1 MSNNNSG
8 GNNEVYTE
16 EYIQQCKDLCEKYCF
31 EYINASSY
39 GNYHREAMN
48 RNITLEEYFK
58 WKHNIRQIKE
68 EKQKRQN
75 EFLKKHNREG
85 YNFGRLLANAHKM
98 GFEYSDN
105 FRDLENYFAIQMYFP
120 ICKRFGL
127 KSVHSDPNHNI
138 HYKTKTRL
146 FKSEN
151 MDLVEFLEENII
163 GFNVL
168 KNLNINNNNS
178 NNKNKICGIYF
189 WLIDDVP
196 YYIGQSIDIPSRSY
210 DHIREM
216 FIHLNHWLN
225 IIKEIEKGKHT
236 LTIDFIEY
244 LKEEFD
250 ERELE
255 LINTLK
261 PISQKCDGTDNYKHL
276 NKRKYSLNN
285 LRKEYERQ
293 FI

>member
-1 MSNNNSG
+1 M
-8 GNNEVYTE
+8 
-16 EYIQQCKDLCEKYCF
+16 D
-31 EYINASSY
+31 
-39 GNYHREAMN
+39 
-48 RNITLEEYFK
+48 
-58 WKHNIRQIKE
+58 
-68 EKQKRQN
+68 
-75 EFLKKHNREG
+75 
-85 YNFGRLLANAHKM
+85 NAHRI
-98 GFEYSDN
+98 GFESSDN
-105 FRDLENYFAIQMYFP
+105 FRDLENYFSAQMYCP

-127 KSVHSDPNHNI
+127 KSVHLDPNHTI
-138 HYKTKTRL
+138 YYKTKTRL
-146 FKSEN
+146 FKFEN
-151 MDLVEFLEENII
+151 MDLIEFLEENII

-168 KNLNINNNNS
+168 KNLNVNNNNS
-178 NNKNKICGIYF
+178 NNKNKICCIYC
-189 WLIDDVP
+189 WLIDDAP
-196 YYIGQSIDIPSRSY
+196 YYVGQSVDILSRSY

-225 IIKEIEKGKHT
+225 IIKEIEKGKYT